1 MARPVLPD
9 APARRNP
16 NRINPLQAGRSTFA
30 RSARSGRKARRRRCP
45 SCGYAR
51 GLAYTGAAV
60 RPKDRRDPRLNS
72 LASSAARDLGLS
84 SPPPREL
91 YLFALYR
98 LLEAVLLGLAAFGPN
113 RIVDVA
119 PGHPEL
125 AQSLA
130 LGYAVAAIVLL
141 LRARNRRATI
151 AATLTGIGVDIAVAA
166 AAVHLMPTLISGIAL
181 MLLFNVGAA
190 SLLLPWRHSLG
201 VACAA
206 SVAIAVGHLLGQ
218 LFAQASAR
226 PLAELMMFAVSF
238 LAMAALTQQLRQRVS
253 STQALADRRGEEAT
267 RLAEVNALIIRRMRT
282 GVLLVDG
289 KGEILVANEAAML
302 LLGEAAVGTR
312 VLSEA
317 APELALRMSEWLRSS
332 LHNETPMQLGNEQF
346 ELVPRFARLL
356 AKGED
361 VLIFL
366 DDTSQ
371 VSRRAESLTLAAMGR
386 FSASLAH
393 EIRNPLAAISYAAQ
407 LVEES
412 PDLAAHDRQMVQI
425 ILKQCMRTNSIVES
439 VLGLARRE
447 RACAEHLELT
457 GFLRGFIEE
466 FRQTVPDETDNITLD
481 PDTRPVAALVDSKH
495 LHQVLTALIQNA
507 RRHGHLPGK
516 AARITLSTRMLD
528 QAPVIEIADEGP
540 GIPEQAVAQLF
551 RPFFTTSEHGT
562 GLGLYIA
569 RELCRANGATLDH
582 VPSDQGG
589 CRFRIT
595 LPSPH
600 VLLPA

>member
-1 MARPVLPD
+1 M
-9 APARRNP
+9 
-16 NRINPLQAGRSTFA
+16 
-30 RSARSGRKARRRRCP
+30 
-45 SCGYAR
+45 
-51 GLAYTGAAV
+51 
-60 RPKDRRDPRLNS
+60 NS
-72 LASSAARDLGLS
+72 LASSVSRDCPAP
-84 SPPPREL
+84 SPPSREL

-98 LLEAVLLGLAAFGPN
+98 LLEAAMLGVAAFGPN
-113 RIVDVA
+113 SIVDAV
-119 PGHPEL
+119 PRHPQL
-125 AQSLA
+125 AQA
-130 LGYAVAAIVLL
+130 LAVAYLLAAVVLL
-141 LRARNRRATI
+141 ARSRNRRATT
-151 AATLTGIGVDIAVAA
+151 AATLIGVGIDIAAA
-166 AAVHLMPTLISGIAL
+166 AAVLHLMPQLISGVAL

-190 SLLLPWRHSLG
+190 SLLLPWRQSLG

-206 SVAIAVGHLLGQ
+206 SIAIALGHLVSQ
-218 LFAQASAR
+218 LFAQDSAR

-238 LAMAALTQQLRQRVS
+238 LAMAALTQQLQRRVS
-253 STQALADRRGEEAT
+253 TTQALADRRGEQAT
-267 RLAEVNALIIRRMRT
+267 QLAEVNALIIRRMRT
-282 GVLLVDG
+282 GVLLVDA
-289 KGEILVANEAAML
+289 KGEIVMANEAAML
-302 LLGEAAVGTR
+302 LLGEAAVGTHA
-312 VLSEA
+312 LSEA
-317 APELALRMSEWLRSS
+317 APELALRLGEWLRSG
-332 LHNETPMQLGNEQF
+332 LHNEAPMQLSGEQF
-346 ELVPRFARLL
+346 ELVPRFARLM

-407 LVEES
+407 LLEES
-412 PDLAAHDRQMVQI
+412 PDLHAHDKQMVQI

-457 GFLRGFIEE
+457 GFLRSFVDE
-466 FRQTVPDETDNITLD
+466 FRLTVPDEPDNISLD

-495 LHQVLTALIQNA
+495 LHQVLTALVQNA

-516 AARITLSTRMLD
+516 AARITLSTGVVD

-540 GIPEQAVAQLF
+540 GIPDQVISQLF

-569 RELCRANGATLDH
+569 RELCRANGASLDYL
-582 VPSDQGG
+582 PSDQGG